1 MTNQKYGSLFEQI
14 TLPRSNILWNGKIK
28 IIWNRQT
35 TKVKYTLKW
44 KGQMYSELDK
54 LPRSNVPWNEQTVKV
69 KCTLNWTN
77 CQGQMY
83 SEMDKLPRSNILWN
97 GQTAKVKCTLK
108 WTNCHGQM
116 YSEMDKLSR
125 SNRLFHSAKI
135 RALTIFHLCLNIQ
148 CLFPL
153 HSMPD

>member
-1 MTNQKYGSLFEQI
+1 MQNGITYLTLTVCPFQSTFDHGSLSILKYIWPWQFVHFRVYL
-14 TLPRSNILWNGKIK
+14 TLAVCPVPSIFDLGSLSISEY
-28 IIWNRQT
+28 IW
-35 TKVKYTLKW
+35 
-44 KGQMYSELDK
+44 
-54 LPRSNVPWNEQTVKV
+54 PWQFVHFRV
-69 KCTLNWTN
+69 H
-77 CQGQMY
+77 
-83 SEMDKLPRSNILWN
+83 ILWN